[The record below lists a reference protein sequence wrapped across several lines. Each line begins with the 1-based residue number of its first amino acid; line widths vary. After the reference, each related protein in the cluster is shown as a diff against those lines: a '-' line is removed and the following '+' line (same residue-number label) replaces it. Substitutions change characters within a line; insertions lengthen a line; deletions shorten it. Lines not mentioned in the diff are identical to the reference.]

1 VETAVHAFFAA
12 MNAQDADAAVALACE
27 DVTIVL
33 GSHEL
38 VGQQAL
44 RELALQTDPAVAFET
59 VPVEITT
66 EITTESATVV
76 DVSARRVQRWRETGA
91 VAAEE
96 RLRVRMTFDSG
107 GAIARVELSP
117 DRR

>member
-66 EITTESATVV
+66 ESATVV